1 MRHDVRHEILVVG
14 GGPVG
19 AAAALALHDA
29 GFDVALIERG
39 SAPPQCKPDEYDPRI
54 YAITPAS
61 QQLLADLQVWQPLVA
76 ARISPYT
83 QMKIW
88 ERGPAQALKF
98 NAADAGRAQLGWIV
112 EHGLIAHALWSR
124 LNTLASDRVALHIEA
139 AITHVEF
146 SDEGAS
152 IELDDGRRLQARLL
166 IAADGAASQMR
177 AFAGIE
183 TLQWAYG
190 QRAIVCHIRTQAP
203 HRKTAFQR
211 FLKTGPLALLPL
223 ADGRSSIVWSADD
236 ALAKDLLGLDETA
249 FRQRLSQAS
258 EGVLGEILEATP
270 RIGVPLQLLHA
281 SDYAAASMVLVG
293 DAAHAIHP
301 LAGQGVNLGFADVHT
316 LVATLAEARA
326 ARRDWAGARALAR
339 YARARKAHNLEM
351 LALTDTLYRAFR
363 HSLPG
368 LRAAL
373 GFGMSAVDRI
383 APLKSWLGRRA
394 AQA

>member
-1 MRHDVRHEILVVG
+1 MRHDIRRDILIVG

-19 AAAALALHDA
+19 AAAALALYDA

-39 SAPPQCKPDEYDPRI
+39 CAPPQWMANEYDPRV
-54 YAITPAS
+54 YAIAPAS
-61 QQLLADLQVWQPLVA
+61 QQLLADLQIWEPLAA
-76 ARISPYT
+76 ARVSAYT

-98 NAADAGRAQLGWIV
+98 NAADTGRAQLGWIV
-112 EHGLIAHALWSR
+112 EHGLIAHELWSR
-124 LNTLASDRVALHIEA
+124 LKALAAGGLAVHVEA
-139 AITHVEF
+139 AITQAEFGEDGAGVEI
-146 SDEGAS
+146 S
-152 IELDDGRRLQARLL
+152 DGRKLQARLL

-177 AFAGIE
+177 VFAGIE
-183 TLQWAYG
+183 TLQWGYG
-190 QRAIVCHIRTQAP
+190 QRAIICHVRTQQP
-203 HRKTAFQR
+203 HRNTAFQR
-211 FLKTGPLALLPL
+211 FLKTGPLAFLPL
-223 ADGRSSIVWSADD
+223 ADGRASIVWSADD
-236 ALAKDLLGLDETA
+236 ALAEELLGLDERA
-249 FRQRLSQAS
+249 FCQRLSQAS
-258 EGVLGEILEATP
+258 EDVLGEVLEATP

-281 SDYAAASMVLVG
+281 REYAAASMVLVG

-301 LAGQGVNLGFADVHT
+301 LAGQGVNLGFADVRT
-316 LVATLAEARA
+316 LVETLADARA
-326 ARRDWAGARALAR
+326 ARRDWASARALAR
-339 YARARKAHNLEM
+339 YARGRKSQNLEM

-363 HSLPG
+363 PSLPG